1 MERRGSAF
9 PLRARIPN
17 HRATDAGSA
26 PRPATE
32 PVRLALRTY
41 RTAASVRNTGEASG
55 SRVDDYR
62 PVDPGGIL
70 RPRLSLLTFVAVV
83 GLAALG
89 GAWMLL
95 GRGPDDSR
103 RYVSEHSAA
112 VPEAARTVTISTTM
126 PAPSAHARRLSAML
140 EAGALP
146 DEPTMAEVLTDTECA
161 PDAQMVSRCRN
172 EMRLADG
179 RRIVVRHPHDMG
191 RVPCLAPRERVLL
204 VPAAT

>member
-1 MERRGSAF
+1 
-9 PLRARIPN
+9 
-17 HRATDAGSA
+17 
-26 PRPATE
+26 
-32 PVRLALRTY
+32 
-41 RTAASVRNTGEASG
+41 
-55 SRVDDYR
+55 
-62 PVDPGGIL
+62 
-70 RPRLSLLTFVAVV
+70 LLTFVAVV
-83 GLAALG
+83 GFVALG

-112 VPEAARTVTISTTM
+112 VPETARTVTISTTM
-126 PAPSAHARRLSAML
+126 PAPSAHARRLS
-140 EAGALP
+140 
-146 DEPTMAEVLTDTECA
+146 EVLTDTECA